1 MPGQKT
7 VLITGCSAG
16 GIGHALALEFHAKGC
31 RVFATARNVDKLADL
46 QAKGIETFALDV
58 TNDASVKSAVAKISE
73 LTGGTL
79 DILFN
84 NAGQAYNSAATD
96 LDIDQVKGM
105 FEVNLFGV
113 MRMVRYFAPLLI
125 AAKGKIVNV
134 GSIVAIMPYAFG
146 SSYNAAKAAL
156 HQYGDTLR
164 VEMAPFGV
172 DVVTVVTG
180 GVTSNIAV
188 NNVSRG
194 RELPEGSL
202 YAPIADVVAK
212 KRSGRSQHNAMP
224 TSVYARKVVS
234 TVLRRSPT
242 WYWLGN
248 FAWTTWF
255 IATFLPR
262 KTFDFFVSRTVGLNE
277 LTKILRQRQKA
288 Q

>member
-7 VLITGCSAG
+7 VLITGCSPG

-31 RVFATARNVDKLADL
+31 RVFATGRNVDKLADL

-58 TNDASVKSAVAKISE
+58 TSDTSVKAAVAKVGE

-84 NAGQAYNSAATD
+84 NAGQAYYAAATD
-96 LDIDQVKGM
+96 VDIDEVRGV
-105 FEVNLFGV
+105 FETNLFGV
-113 MRMVRYFAPLLI
+113 MRMVRHFAPLLV

-134 GSIVAIMPYAFG
+134 GSVSGIIPYAFG
-146 SSYNAAKAAL
+146 SPYNATKAAL
-156 HQYGDTLR
+156 HSYGDTLR

-172 DVVTVVTG
+172 DVITVVTG
-180 GVTSNIAV
+180 GVTSNVSENA
-188 NNVSRG
+188 VSRG
-194 RELPEGSL
+194 KEVPEGSL
-202 YAPIADVVAK
+202 YEPIADVISR
-212 KRSGRSQHNAMP
+212 KRMNRSRAGAMP
-224 TSVYARKVVS
+224 TAVYARKVVA

-242 WYWLGN
+242 WYWLGEL
-248 FAWTTWF
+248 ALSTWF

-262 KTFDFFVSRTVGLNE
+262 KTFDFFISRAVGLNE
-277 LTKILRQRQKA
+277 LTKLLRQRQKA